1 VRERFLVNERSLTLT
16 IVKIAFTIAPLGL
29 GEGKE
34 HATST
39 FEADGAFSYEV
50 GKSQSMAPRA
60 ESQFHLEDKA

>member
-1 VRERFLVNERSLTLT
+1 MRERFLVNERSLTLT

-39 FEADGAFSYEV
+39 FEADGAFSYQV
-50 GKSQSMAPRA
+50 GKSQRMARTTGP
-60 ESQFHLEDKA
+60 QFHVEDKE